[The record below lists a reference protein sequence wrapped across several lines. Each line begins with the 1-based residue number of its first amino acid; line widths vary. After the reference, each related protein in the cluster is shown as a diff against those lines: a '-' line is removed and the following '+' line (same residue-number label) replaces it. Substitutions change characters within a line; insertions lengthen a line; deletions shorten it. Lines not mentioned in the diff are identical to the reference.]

1 MTRNIVRMTV
11 FALLL
16 GLAAFPA
23 FAQTTIPP
31 GTDRWVTP
39 ANNQTLFLFPN
50 GDVESLC
57 GAPPSSSWNH
67 HVFLKGIP
75 QGGSD
80 WDTAVARL
88 DNAVFSSSGNAST
101 RIQVT
106 SLNFASITSQ
116 ATPCGTLSWT
126 VRLSGAQP
134 ITVMKLTRTASNGG
148 SFFATI
154 SVKVEFRATNPSGA
168 YLGSLFYSRDLPDS
182 GAGVGWSFSTTGVF
196 QPGIST
202 TNTCIDVLRKKLLAT
217 DPDSQHYYFISDLIA
232 QGRCSRV
239 N

>member
-1 MTRNIVRMTV
+1 MTKNIVRRTV
-11 FALLL
+11 LAMLLL

-23 FAQTTIPP
+23 FAQTILP

-39 ANNQTLFLFPN
+39 SNNQTLFLFPS

-75 QGGSD
+75 QQGSD

-88 DNAVFSSSGNAST
+88 DKAVFNSSGNAST

-106 SLNFASITSQ
+106 GLNFASIAPQS
-116 ATPCGTLSWT
+116 TPCGTLSWT
-126 VRLSGAQP
+126 VLLSGTQP
-134 ITVMKLTRTASNGG
+134 ITVMNLTRTASNGG

-154 SVKVEFRATNPSGA
+154 SVHVEFRATDASGA
-168 YLGSLFYSRDLPDS
+168 YRGSLFYSRDLPDS
-182 GAGVGWSFSTTGVF
+182 GSGVGWSFSTTGAF

-202 TNTCIDVLRKKLLAT
+202 TNTCIDVLRKKLTMT
-217 DPDSQHYYFISDLIA
+217 DPDSQHYYFISNLIA
-232 QGRCSRV
+232 QGRCSRG